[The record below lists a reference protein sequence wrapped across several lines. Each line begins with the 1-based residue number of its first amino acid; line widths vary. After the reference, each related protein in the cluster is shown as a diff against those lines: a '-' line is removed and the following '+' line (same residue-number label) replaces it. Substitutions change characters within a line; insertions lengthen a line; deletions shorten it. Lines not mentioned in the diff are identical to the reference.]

1 MISFSRTPDNPM
13 QYARRHAR
21 DACNKNIA
29 SFFCIIKK
37 YIISICYK
45 HAKILLQR
53 IIYLAPIV
61 VSGCGPARKKH
72 RKNALTWNSRQ
83 ADTSSA
89 KSRRHAGTVGI
100 RIP

>member
-1 MISFSRTPDNPM
+1 M

-29 SFFCIIKK
+29 SFFGVIKK
-37 YIISICYK
+37 YIISKCYK
-45 HAKILLQR
+45 NAKILLQR
-53 IIYLAPIV
+53 IIYLAPVV
-61 VSGCGPARKKH
+61 VSGWGPAKKKH
-72 RKNALTWNSRQ
+72 RKTALTRNSRQ

-89 KSRRHAGTVGI
+89 KGRRHAGTVGI